1 MANRNQGFTLVEL
14 IVTLS
19 ILGIAAAIAIPAAGE
34 MIARNRQEALKDEV
48 EKILHNAR
56 TQAIIQRRTVEVCGT
71 GDGKKCSANWAD
83 GWLVRT
89 SSGQILQL
97 TRLPTHDALR
107 WQGFSDN
114 IRFRD
119 NGTTPTSNGRF
130 YQCYRQQV
138 AWQLIISRQGRV
150 RQALPAENR
159 KKASLCQ

>member
-1 MANRNQGFTLVEL
+1 MANRNQGFTLIEL
-14 IVTLS
+14 IITLS
-19 ILGIAAAIAIPAAGE
+19 ILGIVVAIAIPVVDE
-34 MIARNRQEALKDEV
+34 TIARSRREALKDEV
-48 EKILHNAR
+48 ERILHNAR
-56 TQAIIQRRTVEVCGT
+56 AQAIIQRRTVEVCGT
-71 GDGKKCSANWAD
+71 GDGKNCSASWAD

-97 TRLPTHDALR
+97 TQLPTHDALR

-130 YQCYRQQV
+130 YQCYRQQI

-150 RQALPAENR
+150 RQALAAENQQ
-159 KKASLCQ
+159 KASLCQ